1 MIFGKKNIYNSK
13 LNIFMERI
21 ASMFFHSRTQ
31 AHIFHT
37 RVKGPGSFAAH
48 TALQAYY
55 EGIVPLIDGLVEG
68 YQGQYGLIEYKEVNG
83 VDNDASVENMVK
95 YFDNLCKFLDKERKE
110 PKLQM
115 SWLQNDLD
123 NVASLLYSTKYKLI
137 NLQ

>member
-1 MIFGKKNIYNSK
+1 
-13 LNIFMERI
+13 MERI

-37 RVKGPGSFAAH
+37 RVTGPGSDAAH
-48 TALQAYY
+48 RALQAYY
-55 EGIVPLIDGLVEG
+55 EGIVPLIDGVIET

-83 VDNDASVENMVK
+83 IDNDASKENMIK

-110 PKLQM
+110 AKLQM

-123 NVASLLYSTKYKLI
+123 NIASLLYSTKYKLI
-137 NLQ
+137 NLE

>member
-1 MIFGKKNIYNSK
+1 
-13 LNIFMERI
+13 
-21 ASMFFHSRTQ
+21 MFLHSRTQ

-37 RVKGPGSFAAH
+37 RVTGEGSFAAH

-55 EGIVPLIDGLVEG
+55 EGIVPLIDGLVEA

-83 VDNDASVENMVK
+83 VDNDASKENMVK

>member
-1 MIFGKKNIYNSK
+1 
-13 LNIFMERI
+13 MERI

-37 RVKGPGSFAAH
+37 RVTGEGSFAAH

-55 EGIVPLIDGLVEG
+55 EGIVPLIDGLVEA

-83 VDNDASVENMVK
+83 VDNDASKENMVK

-123 NVASLLYSTKYKLI
+123 NLASLLYSTKYKLI

>member
-1 MIFGKKNIYNSK
+1 
-13 LNIFMERI
+13 MERI

-37 RVKGPGSFAAH
+37 RVTGDGSFAAH

-55 EGIVPLIDGLVEG
+55 EGIVPLIDGLVEA

-83 VDNDASVENMVK
+83 VDNDASKENMVK